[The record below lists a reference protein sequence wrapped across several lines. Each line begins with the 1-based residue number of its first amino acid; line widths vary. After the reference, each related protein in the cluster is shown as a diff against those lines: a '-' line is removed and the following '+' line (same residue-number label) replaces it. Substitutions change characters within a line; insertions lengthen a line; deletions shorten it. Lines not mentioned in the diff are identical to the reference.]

1 MCSVV
6 TLFLIGVIPVKIT
19 HVYSQS
25 ELLWGAKGSGRP
37 PKISRLIPKMHR
49 IEPPIPGTSDDSR
62 GSTKL
67 YDRDLNACM
76 LIQLIYMFI
85 DKMNFIIVIIFE
97 GKQIIFFYQTLK
109 LALVKKSCK
118 NL

>member
-1 MCSVV
+1 MHYLYYISFSVLLTSGKMKLCNVV

-37 PKISRLIPKMHR
+37 PKIPRLMAKMHR
-49 IEPPIPGTSDDSR
+49 EEPSIPGTSDDSR

-67 YDRDLNACM
+67 YDRDLNARM
-76 LIQLIYMFI
+76 FIQL
-85 DKMNFIIVIIFE
+85 
-97 GKQIIFFYQTLK
+97 K
-109 LALVKKSCK
+109 LILFMCLLIK
-118 NL
+118 